1 MHGCRSTTKEL
12 KKHANKNVSLSETAF
27 SSGVSSRVGFLLRD
41 EIFEVQHDPVVQS
54 AFALGDGIVLICQF
68 LLQLQKFLELLPE
81 LKQRFS

>member
-12 KKHANKNVSLSETAF
+12 KKHANENDSLSVTPF
-27 SSGVSSRVGFLLRD
+27 SSGVSSKVSFLLRD
-41 EIFEVQHDPVVQS
+41 EIFEVQRDPVVQS
-54 AFALGDGIVLICQF
+54 AFALGNGIIVVCEF